1 MNGNKVFKSFIQG
14 KLHEAEDHLVEN
26 LNQLAAM
33 IIDGQKKILAT
44 GIVSEASTDPME
56 HANKAV
62 KPVKIRGYD
71 KNHKKKEMKFES
83 IEAFEEW
90 ADSELAEE
98 FDIHEILEDVE
109 QIDEAGFSAPLSPLQ
124 KTNKTDSGYMK
135 NGKSYVFNSSNPD
148 MRINRRAGLDKKIHW
163 DDEAHKGV
171 DQQKNQLNRIKRRL
185 ASKKLA
191 KEEQVEEG
199 IAQKASDVAQKASD
213 VAQMT
218 GHSVRKIA
226 DGFRAVGD
234 TIKDKVK
241 YSMERRKNN
250 KEWMNKQKLAKE
262 DEIDPSLKLSD
273 KREVM
278 EGSEATRKIL
288 LAKVR
293 AGFGKAE
300 KSEREPIKRY
310 PDEYY
315 KNMEKRAMEKRAKNE
330 DVEQIDELDH
340 QQGILDNYVGKVRR
354 MKDGGEKLSKKRQ
367 DGYNL
372 ALKKKW
378 GDKKYGLPE
387 PKVKAVNR

>member
-1 MNGNKVFKSFIQG
+1 MNGNKIFKSFIQG
-14 KLHEAEDHLVEN
+14 KLHEAEEHLIEN

-33 IIDGQKKILAT
+33 VIDGQKKLMAT

-62 KPVKIRGYD
+62 KPVKVRGYD
-71 KNHKKKEMKFES
+71 KNHKKKELKFES

-90 ADSELAEE
+90 ADSELAED

-135 NGKSYVFNSSNPD
+135 NGKSYVFNISNPD

-185 ASKKLA
+185 ASK
-191 KEEQVEEG
+191 
-199 IAQKASDVAQKASD
+199 
-213 VAQMT
+213 
-218 GHSVRKIA
+218 
-226 DGFRAVGD
+226 
-234 TIKDKVK
+234 
-241 YSMERRKNN
+241 
-250 KEWMNKQKLAKE
+250 KLAKE

-310 PDEYY
+310 PDEHY
-315 KNMEKRAMEKRAKNE
+315 KNMEKRAMEKRRAT
-330 DVEQIDELDH
+330 
-340 QQGILDNYVGKVRR
+340 
-354 MKDGGEKLSKKRQ
+354 
-367 DGYNL
+367 
-372 ALKKKW
+372 A
-378 GDKKYGLPE
+378 
-387 PKVKAVNR
+387 

>member
-1 MNGNKVFKSFIQG
+1 MNGNKIFKSFIQG
-14 KLHEAEDHLVEN
+14 KLHEAEEHLIEN

-33 IIDGQKKILAT
+33 VIDGQKKLMAT

-62 KPVKIRGYD
+62 KPVKVRGYD
-71 KNHKKKEMKFES
+71 KNHKKKELKFES

-109 QIDEAGFSAPLSPLQ
+109 QIDEIRPTGPLILHKDKYN
-124 KTNKTDSGYMK
+124 KTNELIKRKAVKDVDHFYKDAKDDPNKEKVKADTIAHRTSGYK
-135 NGKSYVFNSSNPD
+135 FSERDRRSYNNKMGRYIKHDRWHGDHVKED
-148 MRINRRAGLDKKIHW
+148 VEQI
-163 DDEAHKGV
+163 DE
-171 DQQKNQLNRIKRRL
+171 NI
-185 ASKKLA
+185 ST
-191 KEEQVEEG
+191 
-199 IAQKASDVAQKASD
+199 
-213 VAQMT
+213 T
-218 GHSVRKIA
+218 GYDA
-226 DGFRAVGD
+226 A
-234 TIKDKVK
+234 
-241 YSMERRKNN
+241 RKNIKWWKN
-250 KEWMNKQKLAKE
+250 PHKSGSKEAYEWDKGHTQFRRSVDGQKKKLAKE

-310 PDEYY
+310 PDEHY
-315 KNMEKRAMEKRAKNE
+315 KNMEKRAMEKRARNE

-340 QQGILDNYVGKVRR
+340 QQGILHNYLGKVRR
-354 MKDGGEKLSKKRQ
+354 MKDGGEKLPKKRQ